1 MEKER
6 VREEK
11 TAKKN
16 NWCKRAGDEIV
27 IFVLATPG
35 SHLQRK
41 YQQEAKQQGFKI
53 KVVKKVAVHSNPA
66 RVKGRTVWFVR
77 WIGEDCVIDMVRRTK
92 LNPPWQVP
100 IPEEQNTCSHLKI
113 RKSNRPYGN
122 IAGKSANKK
131 FRNSR

>member
-1 MEKER
+1 VEKER

-41 YQQEAKQQGFKI
+41 YQQEVKQQGFKI

-66 RVKGRTVWFVR
+66 SVKGRTVWFVR
-77 WIGEDCVIDMVRRTK
+77 RIGEDRVIDMVRRTK